1 VQNLLLPLFCLFLL
15 PLFAQVQT
23 VEDDFEGN
31 GTILSWYG
39 DDCGMDNAAANP
51 FPQGSNTSATVLAY
65 TDAGGL
71 YANVGFNVSDNFNLS
86 VNHTFSLKIY
96 VPGSSITG
104 QQPRQLSL
112 KLQNGTLEQ
121 PWSTQSEIIKPI
133 VLDQWQTITFD
144 FANDAFLN
152 LEPGSPA
159 PTSRTDFNRIILQV
173 NGENNNDLVV
183 AYLDDFLYDGTIGY
197 EFDPS
202 NSIYNQLVW
211 SDEFSGSGAV
221 DATKWHHQTRL
232 PNGESWFN
240 GEAQHYTNRTANS
253 SVADGFLTIMA
264 KKEQFTDQG
273 QTKSYTSAR
282 LNSKFAFT
290 YGRVEVRAKL
300 PIGLGTWPAIWMLG
314 KNINEPGGYWA
325 STHGTTS
332 WPACGEID
340 IMEHWGYNQNYVQ
353 SALHTPSSFG
363 GTVNLG
369 GIWATDVSNVFH
381 VYALEWSPEAMEFSI
396 DGNVYYTYAPNP
408 QNAATWPFDAD
419 QYLLLNVAMSGSIAP
434 NFTQSPMVV
443 DYVRVYQESPT
454 ATAESAALP
463 NVRLFPNPVVDKLN
477 MRVPA
482 SLLGAQVTV
491 YTALGQAIATFI
503 QEEATMTLDWS
514 AYPQGTYSLT
524 YTTSAGQ
531 TTYKVVKL

>member
-1 VQNLLLPLFCLFLL
+1 MQNLLLPLFCLFLL
-15 PLFAQVQT
+15 PLFGQVQT

-31 GTILSWYG
+31 GTILTWYG
-39 DDCGMDNAAANP
+39 DNCGMDNAAANP

-65 TDAGGL
+65 TDAGGQ

-96 VPGSSITG
+96 VPASSITG
-104 QQPRQLSL
+104 QQPRQVSL
-112 KLQNGTLEQ
+112 KLQNRNLEQ

-133 VLDQWQTITFD
+133 VLDQWQTVTFD
-144 FANDAFLN
+144 FANDTYLN

-159 PTSRTDFNRIILQV
+159 PTSRTDFNRVILQV
-173 NGENNNDLVV
+173 NGENNNDQVV
-183 AYLDDFLYDGTIGY
+183 AYFDDFLYDGTIGY

-211 SDEFSGSGAV
+211 SDEFNGSGAI
-221 DATKWHHQTRL
+221 DPTRWHHQTRL
-232 PNGESWFN
+232 PNGGSWFN
-240 GEAQHYTNRTANS
+240 NEVQHYTNRLANS
-253 SVADGFLTIMA
+253 SVSNGFLTIMA
-264 KKEQFTDQG
+264 KKEQFNDQG
-273 QTKSYTSAR
+273 HTKSYTSAR

-314 KNINEPGGYWA
+314 KNINENGGYWD

-363 GTVNLG
+363 GTVNFG
-369 GIWATDVSNVFH
+369 GIWATDVANVFH

-396 DGNVYYTYAPNP
+396 DGNVYYTYAPGLRD
-408 QNAATWPFDAD
+408 ASTWPFDAD
-419 QYLLLNVAMSGSIAP
+419 QYILLNIAMSGSIDP
-434 NFTQSPMVV
+434 NFTQSPMVI

-463 NVRLFPNPVVDKLN
+463 DVRLFPNPVDTELN
-477 MRVPA
+477 MRLPA

-491 YTALGQAIATFI
+491 STALGQAVDTFV
-503 QEEATMTLDWS
+503 QKEVNLTLDWS
-514 AYPQGTYSLT
+514 AYPQGTYFLT
-524 YTTSAGQ
+524 FATS
-531 TTYKVVKL
+531 TERVTYKVVKM